1 MRAQDNHQQHSSL
14 YSSVEGIFIEV
25 VVWIWG
31 LRISVVQGKF
41 RGLVI
46 FVAQL
51 IRSTKFPWHGV
62 DNGPRNFRGSG
73 SIFRAAEFPWLGVNF
88 QGRGISVARGQFSGP
103 RNFRGSGSI
112 LRAAE
117 FPWLGLNFQ
126 GRGMFVAQGQF
137 LGPRNFRGPGSI
149 LKVAE
154 FPWLG
159 VNSQGRGIFWASG
172 FRSSGCM
179 FRASEFR
186 CFPKLAAKDS
196 VLRLP
201 FRFLWWYRLTSTDIQ
216 ICSAGLEPFAHLNS
230 WLTV

>member
-1 MRAQDNHQQHSSL
+1 MTSPHLVMRAQDNHQQHSSL
-14 YSSVEGIFIEV
+14 YSGVERIFVEV

-103 RNFRGSGSI
+103 RNFRGSRSI

-117 FPWLGLNFQ
+117 FLGLQASVVQ
-126 GRGMFVAQGQF
+126 GACSE
-137 LGPRNFRGPGSI
+137 PRNS
-149 LKVAE
+149 VA
-154 FPWLG
+154 
-159 VNSQGRGIFWASG
+159 
-172 FRSSGCM
+172 FRS
-179 FRASEFR
+179 
-186 CFPKLAAKDS
+186 
-196 VLRLP
+196 
-201 FRFLWWYRLTSTDIQ
+201 
-216 ICSAGLEPFAHLNS
+216 
-230 WLTV
+230 